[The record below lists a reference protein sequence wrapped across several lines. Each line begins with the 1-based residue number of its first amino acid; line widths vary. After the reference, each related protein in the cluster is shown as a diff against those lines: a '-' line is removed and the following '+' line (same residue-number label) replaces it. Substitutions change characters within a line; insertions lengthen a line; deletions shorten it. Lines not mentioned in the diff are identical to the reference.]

1 VCQSLDTNGFVS
13 TSRESAEEALSAL
26 QGSVFDLVITDIF
39 LGSNGSGTEVAKAAC
54 ALDPAVPVILLTG
67 KPSMDSAVEGLRS
80 RVYDYITKPVD
91 ERVLLGSARR
101 AVDDARL
108 RRQNKSLREVN
119 QLLASI
125 LPNAI
130 EAKDPTTRGH
140 SDRVVHYALRM
151 ADLCGIAEEDIQE
164 LRMAALLHDIGKI
177 GIPGSILT
185 KEGPLTKDERRKIQE
200 HPEIGYKILAP
211 MDCNRRA
218 RDWVYQHHERWD
230 GRGYPCQLRGEE
242 VALPGRIL
250 IVAEVYDALA
260 TARSYKEAWP
270 VARIAEFLQLE
281 AGHHFDPEIAHL
293 LADGLRRIGRSFVE
307 QGSGSLF
314 S

>member
-1 VCQSLDTNGFVS
+1 VS
-13 TSRESAEEALSAL
+13 TCRNSAEGALSAL
-26 QGSVFDLVITDIF
+26 QETTFDLVITDIF
-39 LGSNGSGTEVAKAAC
+39 LGRNGLGTEVAKAAD
-54 ALDPAVPVILLTG
+54 AKDPPVPVILLTG
-67 KPSMDSAVEGLRS
+67 KPSMDSAVAGLRS
-80 RVYDYITKPVD
+80 GAFDYITKPVS
-91 ERVLLGSARR
+91 ERTLLAVAKR

-108 RRQNKSLREVN
+108 RRQNKYLREVN
-119 QLLASI
+119 KVLTEI

-140 SDRVVHYALRM
+140 SDRVVDYAVRM
-151 ADLCGIAEEDIQE
+151 GDLCRISEEDTRE

-177 GIPGSILT
+177 GIPEAILT
-185 KEGPLTKDERRKIQE
+185 KEGPLTKEERKKIQE

-270 VARIAEFLQLE
+270 IARIAEFLQLE

-293 LADGLRRIGRSFVE
+293 LADGLRRIGRSFLE
-307 QGSGSLF
+307 PGSGSLF